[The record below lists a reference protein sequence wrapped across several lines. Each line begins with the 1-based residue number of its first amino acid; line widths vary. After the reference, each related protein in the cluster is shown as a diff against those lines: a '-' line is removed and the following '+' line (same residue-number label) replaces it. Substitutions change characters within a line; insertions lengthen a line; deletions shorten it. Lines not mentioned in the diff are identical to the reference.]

1 MQAISVNG
9 VPVAFNGYQDEIVLP
24 IGGYVVVRVHFA
36 RFVGETVFHC
46 HILAHEDM
54 GMMANL
60 LVTR

>member
-1 MQAISVNG
+1 
-9 VPVAFNGYQDEIVLP
+9 VLP
-24 IGGYVVVRVHFA
+24 VGGYVVVRVHFVQ
-36 RFVGETVFHC
+36 FTGLTVFHC